1 MTPYDLV
8 SPRPSK
14 TKPSKLTNFQ
24 VRVKIEGDNEPAPTI
39 PREEGQVPFV
49 FVGTVESISNAKV
62 LLEYHLAHLKEVE
75 ALRQEKLEID
85 QQLRSI
91 HGTNTGPMQSFQH
104 TRRGMG
110 GGPGMGGPDD
120 NTGSRGGR
128 GGQSRGGGRGGGGGR
143 GRAPTRHNSGK
154 YCVFFFWHACMED
167 WRIVG
172 TGNLIQSGVD
182 GAYINK
188 KISQIFDT
196 NLSFFIYFFKAK
208 HYISCNITVL

>member
-1 MTPYDLV
+1 MLEYSEESIQVPRILV
-8 SPRPSK
+8 GKVIGKNGRIIQEIVDKSGVVS
-14 TKPSKLTNFQ
+14 TKVTFFFKFYLFEIKLYCLSQ

-104 TRRGMG
+104 SRRGM
-110 GGPGMGGPDD
+110 PGMGPEE
-120 NTGSRGGR
+120 NSGSRGGR

-143 GRAPTRHNSGK
+143 GRAPARHNSGK
-154 YCVFFFWHACMED
+154 YC
-167 WRIVG
+167 R
-172 TGNLIQSGVD
+172 L
-182 GAYINK
+182 
-188 KISQIFDT
+188 
-196 NLSFFIYFFKAK
+196 FK
-208 HYISCNITVL
+208 YLFLTT